1 MDADL
6 ANYRALL
13 VDTLRALNEAYD
25 KILVTLSGGALGL
38 SIVFLK
44 DVIGDDMIASSQF
57 LVGAWFGFILS
68 LGAVL
73 SRILFGIEAYRC
85 AIRQVDD
92 GTIRDGRVGGVPS
105 KISRGCHIAS
115 AVFLLLGLSSI
126 AIFSYMNVGVV
137 DVR

>member
-1 MDADL
+1 MDNDM

-13 VDTLRALNEAYD
+13 IDTLRALNEAYD

-44 DVIGDDMIASSQF
+44 DVISDDMIVGSQF
-57 LVGAWFGFILS
+57 LIGAWFGFILS
-68 LGAVL
+68 LSAVL
-73 SRILFGIEAYRC
+73 GRILFGIEAYRR

-92 GTIRDGRVGGVPS
+92 GTIRNGRVGGVPS

-115 AVFLLLGLSSI
+115 AVFLLLGLFFI
-126 AIFSYMNVGVV
+126 AMFSYMNVGVA